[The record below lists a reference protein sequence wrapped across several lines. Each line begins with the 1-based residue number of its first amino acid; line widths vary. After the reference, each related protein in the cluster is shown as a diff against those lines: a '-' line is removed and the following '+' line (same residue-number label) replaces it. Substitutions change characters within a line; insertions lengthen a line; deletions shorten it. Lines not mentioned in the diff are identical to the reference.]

1 MEKGT
6 TDKRTMEKGTAD
18 KRTMEKGT
26 TEKLVI
32 DQTEYTTR
40 LSPRFR
46 ARKPYEPPVPGRI
59 YSFIPGTVVEV
70 LVSEGDIVSEGDD
83 TVILEAMKMKNRLKS
98 HLSGKVIAV
107 NVKPGDRVTKGTVLV
122 EVG

>member
-1 MEKGT
+1 MTDDEYRRVMEK
-6 TDKRTMEKGTAD
+6 R
-18 KRTMEKGT
+18 T

-32 DQTEYTTR
+32 DNTEYTTK
-40 LSPRFR
+40 LSQQFKV
-46 ARKPYEPPVPGRI
+46 RKPYEPPVPGRI

-70 LVSEGDIVSEGDD
+70 LVSVGDSVSEGDD

-98 HLSGKVIAV
+98 HITGKVIAV

-122 EVG
+122 EVV